1 MVRSISQESRILLG
15 RVPLENVG
23 HAALS
28 PKQGKRPVRQMQ
40 ETASITRAC
49 WMRILPEYTQNTI
62 SQGKRSGVVLYMR
75 RSRH

>member
-1 MVRSISQESRILLG
+1 MVRPISQKSRILLG

-28 PKQGKRPVRQMQ
+28 PKQGKGLVRQMQ

-49 WMRILPEYTQNTI
+49 GMRILPEYTQNTI
-62 SQGKRSGVVLYMR
+62 PQGKGSRLVLYMW